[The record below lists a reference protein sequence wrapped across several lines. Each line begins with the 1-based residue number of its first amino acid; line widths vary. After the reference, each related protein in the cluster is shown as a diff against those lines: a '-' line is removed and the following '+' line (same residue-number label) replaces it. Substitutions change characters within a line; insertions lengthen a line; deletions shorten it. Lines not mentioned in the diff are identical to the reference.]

1 MLYDTFEAFFI
12 GIIVGSKVAFTLAA
26 SNLVP
31 DGKLYIWDIESDEI
45 AIYDFQKYKSLD
57 DINFDGYYE
66 DGTVV
71 EITDESDSNAVFDE
85 ICKNRIPM
93 SIYWCEEDSRLL
105 ICNARKIKK
114 VGDKKYEILTKNG
127 ELFWLEC

>member
-1 MLYDTFEAFFI
+1 MYDSP
-12 GIIVGSKVAFTLAA
+12 GSKVAFTLAA

-31 DGKLYIWDIESDEI
+31 DGKLYIWDIETDEI
-45 AIYDFQKYKSLD
+45 AIYDFQKYESLG

-66 DGTVV
+66 NETTVEV
-71 EITDESDSNAVFDE
+71 TAESDSNAVFDE

-93 SIYWCEEDSRLL
+93 SIYWCEEDPRLL

-114 VGDKKYEILTKNG
+114 TSDKKNEVLPKNG
-127 ELFWLEC
+127 